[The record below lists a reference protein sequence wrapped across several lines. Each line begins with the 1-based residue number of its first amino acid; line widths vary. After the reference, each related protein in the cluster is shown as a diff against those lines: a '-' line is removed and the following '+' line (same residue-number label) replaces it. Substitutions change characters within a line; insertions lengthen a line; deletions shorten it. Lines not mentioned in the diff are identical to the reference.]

1 MSTREMTTANF
12 AETIGN
18 GTVLVDW
25 WAPWCGPCRAFAPVY
40 ETVAAKHP
48 QITFA
53 KVNTEVEPGLAGAF
67 QLRAIPTLMVFRDGI
82 LLFREA
88 GMLPAAA
95 LEELIRR
102 VAELNM
108 ADIRAKIAEAEA
120 TQERRVAVAAVDPLE
135 TMAAYGEPGLQA
147 VARDVHDKLNRV
159 IARVGERT

>member
-12 AETIGN
+12 AETIGK

-48 QITFA
+48 QVTFA
-53 KVNTEVEPGLAGAF
+53 KVNTEVEAGLAGAF
-67 QLRAIPTLMVFRDGI
+67 QIRAIPTLMVFRDGI

-102 VAELNM
+102 VAEIDMDEVRTKL
-108 ADIRAKIAEAEA
+108 ADAESTNA
-120 TQERRVAVAAVDPLE
+120 TRVA
-135 TMAAYGEPGLQA
+135 
-147 VARDVHDKLNRV
+147 
-159 IARVGERT
+159 I